1 MWPLVSC
8 RLRSGAAL
16 VSAGG
21 CLHPA
26 GRLSKLVAETPAA
39 MICPCRRPWSTAA
52 ARGGEGE
59 SAVGLLALARRNAG
73 TIYNFGML
81 SSCACF
87 VATDILHLR
96 LLSVLGTSCAI
107 FFNWNR
113 APPWNAVYW
122 GVAFVSI
129 NLTQIGLL
137 IQERRRKPP
146 NFTEEELQ
154 VFTQHFWRHE
164 LTTQDYFEVLAVGEW
179 RDFQPGKAL
188 MTQGK
193 PTPHIILIHSGEVV
207 CTVKGEH
214 GDETEVD
221 RLQGGMAHSWVGELG
236 YLNEEGLTKPQ
247 REALNDLPRTT
258 CRAVSAPVRALVFEK
273 AALRKLVA
281 DRPEIGLALNAA
293 LGSCV
298 VSKLRHKLV
307 KNESDQAEHYRE
319 MLMAVICDGIVHP
332 AEKRMLREYRESHGI
347 SQQAHNRELE
357 RLGWSEVEWYDGV
370 QGRHALPQ
378 HHPVLQRLVRLRGP
392 TAQADQA

>member
-1 MWPLVSC
+1 MWPRVGC
-8 RLRSGAAL
+8 RLRSGAGL
-16 VSAGG
+16 VRAGG
-21 CLHPA
+21 CLRPA
-26 GRLSKLVAETPAA
+26 GRLSGLTATPTAVL
-39 MICPCRRPWSTAA
+39 CPCRHWSSAA
-52 ARGGEGE
+52 ARGAKGE
-59 SAVGLLALARRNAG
+59 SVGGLLALARRNAG

-122 GVAFVSI
+122 GVAFVTI
-129 NLTQIGLL
+129 NLTQIALL
-137 IQERRRKPP
+137 IRERRRKPP

-164 LTTQDYFEVLAVGEW
+164 LTTQGYVEVLSLGAW
-179 RDFQPGKAL
+179 RDFQPGEAL
-188 MTQGK
+188 MTQDQS
-193 PTPHIILIHSGEVV
+193 TPHIILIHQGNVV
-207 CTVKGEH
+207 CTVRGEH

-221 RLQGGMAHSWVGELG
+221 RLQGGTAHSWVGELG

-258 CRAVSAPVRALVFEK
+258 CRAVSGPVRALVFEK
-273 AALRKLVA
+273 AALRNLVS

-298 VSKLRHKLV
+298 VGKLRRKLV
-307 KNESDQAEHYRE
+307 KDESDRAEHYRE
-319 MLMAVICDGIVHP
+319 VLAAVVCDGIVHP

-347 SQQAHNRELE
+347 GQQAHTRELE

-370 QGRHALPQ
+370 QGHHALPK

-392 TAQADQA
+392 TTQSERRK